1 MSTAEKR
8 QKTSMK
14 QVQKQGR
21 RTKSPV
27 PTIRVI
33 ISQRRPHTSLI
44 NVCRVRSVVI
54 AITGERSIRITTLIV
69 AGNWIGVADWRST
82 SIAAR
87 WRWAI
92 ATAMVAFVV
101 VVTRMGRATTIPR
114 VTAWAII
121 AWRGR
126 FPTIVIATMCRR
138 VATTPSRRR
147 ARAIAIVSW
156 NFGLSLRA
164 RKWRRVR

>member
-14 QVQKQGR
+14 KVQKQGR

-27 PTIRVI
+27 PRTFHVTIVSR
-33 ISQRRPHTSLI
+33 RRPHTSLI
-44 NVCRVRSVVI
+44 TIRRVRSVVI
-54 AITGERSIRITTLIV
+54 AITGERSSIRITTLIV
-69 AGNWIGVADWRST
+69 AGNWIGVADWRTT

-92 ATAMVAFVV
+92 AAAMVAFVI
-101 VVTRMGRATTIPR
+101 VVTGMRGATTISR

-121 AWRGR
+121 AWRRR

-138 VATTPSRRR
+138 IATTPWRRR
-147 ARAIAIVSW
+147 ARAIAVVSW

-164 RKWRRVR
+164 RK